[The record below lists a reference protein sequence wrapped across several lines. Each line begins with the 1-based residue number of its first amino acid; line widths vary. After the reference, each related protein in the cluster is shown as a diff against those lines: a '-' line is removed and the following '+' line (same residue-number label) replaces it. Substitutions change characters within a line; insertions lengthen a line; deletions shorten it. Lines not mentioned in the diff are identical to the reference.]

1 MKAAVTSTD
10 RIMGRVP
17 QGEDLLGYL
26 NQVCLDEGIEAGQ
39 VSAIGAV
46 SKAQIGFYDQA
57 KQEYGFIDLNEPME
71 IVSLM
76 GNVSLKDGKPF
87 VHAHIVLGD
96 HEGKLFGGHLAEGA
110 PVFACEFIITKFDSE
125 QDFVRSLDQG
135 TGLFLW
141 QGLP

>member
-1 MKAAVTSTD
+1 MKAAVKSEG

-26 NQVCLDEGIEAGQ
+26 NQVCLGENIEAGQ

-46 SKAQIGFYDQA
+46 NKARIGFYDQT
-57 KQEYGFIDLNEPME
+57 KQEYGFIDLDEPLE

-87 VHAHIVLGD
+87 VHAHVVLGD

-110 PVFACEFIITKFDSE
+110 PVFACEFIITKFSSN
-125 QDFVRSLDQG
+125 QAFVRGLDQG
-135 TGLFLW
+135 TGLPLW

>member
-1 MKAAVTSTD
+1 MKAALQATG

-26 NQVCLDEGIEAGQ
+26 NQICLDENIKAGQ

-46 SKAQIGFYDQA
+46 AKAKIGFYDQA
-57 KQEYGFIDLNEPME
+57 KQVYDFMDFDEPLE

-87 VHAHIVLGD
+87 VHAHVVFGD
-96 HEGKLFGGHLAEGA
+96 HTGKLLGGHLAEGA
-110 PVFACEFIITKFDSE
+110 PVFACEFIITKFDSDH
-125 QDFVRSLDQG
+125 DFVRGLDQG
-135 TGLFLW
+135 TGLPLW
-141 QGLP
+141 QNLP